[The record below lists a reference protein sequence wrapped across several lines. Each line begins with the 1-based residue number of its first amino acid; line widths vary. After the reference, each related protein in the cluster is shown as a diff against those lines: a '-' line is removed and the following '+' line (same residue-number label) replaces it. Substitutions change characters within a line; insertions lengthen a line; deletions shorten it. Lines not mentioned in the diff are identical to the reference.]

1 MDLLNLHYL
10 RCSIRMHGV
19 ATNEANLQK
28 HLTALNAK
36 LDAYEVILGK
46 SKYLGGDVSALPLLG
61 EGAYTDSISLSMT

>member
-46 SKYLGGDVSALPLLG
+46 SKYLGGDVSALPLLE
-61 EGAYTDSISLSMT
+61 EGAYTDSISLYMT